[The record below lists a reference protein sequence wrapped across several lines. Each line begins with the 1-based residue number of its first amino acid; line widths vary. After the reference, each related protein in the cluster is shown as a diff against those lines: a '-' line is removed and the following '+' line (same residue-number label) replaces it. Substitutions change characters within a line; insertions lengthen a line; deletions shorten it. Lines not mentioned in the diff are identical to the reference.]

1 MNKQITWVTAVVAI
15 ALFALLSACATD
27 TSSTVPLPAESGIN
41 TGDTAVATAVLPAAQ
56 PDETAVTAELE
67 AVTETITTDTQAEDT
82 AVVANTAPASNL
94 ADTNTLTLTA
104 VTNLTAAEIDGL
116 LYMREEEKLAHDV
129 YVTLYEMWGLPVF
142 SNIAT
147 SEQMH
152 TESVLALLNQYNL
165 ADPASGF
172 GVGEFANPA
181 LQALYNQL
189 IAQGSQSAIDAIL
202 VGGLIEET
210 DILDLETH
218 LAETAQASI
227 IQVYEN
233 LLSGSANHLSSF
245 ASQYTRQTGT
255 AYEGQIL
262 SAEELAAL
270 LQNAPGNGQSGQGQ
284 NRGQGQGGQGQ
295 GQGQGRGTG
304 QS

>member
-1 MNKQITWVTAVVAI
+1 MTKQITWVTVVVAI
-15 ALFALLSACATD
+15 TLLALLSACATD

-41 TGDTAVATAVLPAAQ
+41 IGDMAVAPVAK
-56 PDETAVTAELE
+56 PDEAAVVVELE
-67 AVTETITTDTQAEDT
+67 AVNETLTTDTLAEET
-82 AVVANTAPASNL
+82 AVAPNTAPVSHL
-94 ADTNTLTLTA
+94 AENSTLTLTA
-104 VTNLTAAEIDGL
+104 VTNPTAAEIDGL

-152 TESVLALLNQYNL
+152 TESVLTLLNQYNL
-165 ADPASGF
+165 ADPASGL
-172 GVGEFANPA
+172 GVGEFANPT
-181 LQALYNQL
+181 LQNLYNQL
-189 IAQGSQSAIDAIL
+189 IAQGSQSATDAIL
-202 VGGLIEET
+202 VGSLIEET

-218 LAETAQASI
+218 LAKTAQASI

-245 ASQYTRQTGT
+245 ASQYTRQTGA
-255 AYEGQIL
+255 AYAGQIL
-262 SAEELAAL
+262 SAKELAAL
-270 LQNAPGNGQSGQGQ
+270 LQNTPGNGQGGQGQ

>member
-1 MNKQITWVTAVVAI
+1 MTKQITWVTAVVAI
-15 ALFALLSACATD
+15 ALLALLSACATD
-27 TSSTVPLPAESGIN
+27 TSSTVPLPAESGIT
-41 TGDTAVATAVLPAAQ
+41 TGDTAVAPAAQ
-56 PDETAVTAELE
+56 PDEAAVVVELE
-67 AVTETITTDTQAEDT
+67 AVNEPLTTDTQAAET
-82 AVVANTAPASNL
+82 AVAPNAAPVGNL
-94 ADTNTLTLTA
+94 AENSTLTLTA
-104 VTNLTAAEIDGL
+104 VTNLTAVEIDGL

-129 YVTLYEMWGLPVF
+129 YITLYEMWGLPVF
-142 SNIAT
+142 SNIAA

-165 ADPASGF
+165 ADPASGL
-172 GVGEFANPA
+172 GLGEFANPA

-227 IQVYEN
+227 LQVYEN

-245 ASQYTRQTGT
+245 ASQYTRQTGA
-255 AYEGQIL
+255 AYEGQLL

-270 LQNAPGNGQSGQGQ
+270 LQNAPGNGQGGQGQ

>member
-15 ALFALLSACATD
+15 ALLVLLSACATD

-41 TGDTAVATAVLPAAQ
+41 TGDTAVAPAVQ
-56 PDETAVTAELE
+56 PDEAAVVVELE
-67 AVTETITTDTQAEDT
+67 AVNEPLTTDTLAAET
-82 AVVANTAPASNL
+82 AVAPNTAPVGNL
-94 ADTNTLTLTA
+94 VENSTLTLTA
-104 VTNLTAAEIDGL
+104 VTNLTAVEIDGL

-129 YVTLYEMWGLPVF
+129 YVALYEMWGLPVF

-165 ADPASGF
+165 ADPASSL

-189 IAQGSQSAIDAIL
+189 ITQGSQSAIDAIL

-218 LAETAQASI
+218 LAETAQAGI

-245 ASQYTRQTGT
+245 ASQYTRQTGA
-255 AYEGQIL
+255 AYEGQVL

-270 LQNAPGNGQSGQGQ
+270 LQNAPGNGQGGQGQ

-295 GQGQGRGTG
+295 GQGRGTG

>member
-1 MNKQITWVTAVVAI
+1 MTKQITWVTAVVAI
-15 ALFALLSACATD
+15 ALLALLSACATD
-27 TSSTVPLPAESGIN
+27 TSSTVPLPAESGIT
-41 TGDTAVATAVLPAAQ
+41 TGDTAVAPAAQ
-56 PDETAVTAELE
+56 PDEAAVVVELE
-67 AVTETITTDTQAEDT
+67 TVNEPLTTDTLAADT
-82 AVVANTAPASNL
+82 AVAPDTAPVGNL
-94 ADTNTLTLTA
+94 AENSTLTLTA
-104 VTNLTAAEIDGL
+104 VTNLTAVEIDGL

-129 YVTLYEMWGLPVF
+129 YITLYELWGLPVF

-152 TESVLALLNQYNL
+152 TESVLMLLNQYNL
-165 ADPASGF
+165 ADPASGL

-227 IQVYEN
+227 LQVYEN

-245 ASQYTRQTGT
+245 ASQYTRQTGA

-270 LQNAPGNGQSGQGQ
+270 LQNAPGNSQGGQGQ